1 MKVLILCIFLFFQ
14 SAFTIAQKKPAWD
27 YFYGSSISE
36 TYKKLEKYLD
46 FYQYNGVFS
55 QIDTT
60 LELTINH
67 PSQSWTIYSTF
78 FFDLQG
84 RCYAFLNRR
93 CDSEGHKQFQQFLA
107 DGSYGWKKI
116 GTNKYL
122 SKYSVGE
129 LLEVFDDNDC
139 LTYKR
144 TKLNLTRKQYKEM
157 KDANF

>member
-1 MKVLILCIFLFFQ
+1 MG
-14 SAFTIAQKKPAWD
+14 P
-27 YFYGSSISE
+27 
-36 TYKKLEKYLD
+36 D
-46 FYQYNGVFS
+46 FYQYKGVFS

-107 DGSYGWKKI
+107 DGSYGWKII

-157 KDANF
+157 KDAIFLEMTANIRLSFHFPVNYCNHKSPFSMIYFFGFRPIFIKI

>member
-1 MKVLILCIFLFFQ
+1 M
-14 SAFTIAQKKPAWD
+14 
-27 YFYGSSISE
+27 G
-36 TYKKLEKYLD
+36 LD
-46 FYQYNGVFS
+46 FYQYKGVFS

-67 PSQSWTIYSTF
+67 PSQSWTIYGTF

-107 DGSYGWKKI
+107 DGSYGWKII

-157 KDANF
+157 KDAIFLEMTANIRLSFHFPVNYCNHKSPFSMIYFFGFRPIFIKI

>member
-1 MKVLILCIFLFFQ
+1 MG
-14 SAFTIAQKKPAWD
+14 P
-27 YFYGSSISE
+27 
-36 TYKKLEKYLD
+36 D
-46 FYQYNGVFS
+46 FYQYKGVFS

-157 KDANF
+157 KDAIFLEMTANIRLSFHFPVNYCNHKSPFSMIYFFGFRPIFIKI

>member
-1 MKVLILCIFLFFQ
+1 M
-14 SAFTIAQKKPAWD
+14 
-27 YFYGSSISE
+27 G
-36 TYKKLEKYLD
+36 LD
-46 FYQYNGVFS
+46 FYQYKGVFS

-107 DGSYGWKKI
+107 DGSYGWKII

-157 KDANF
+157 KDAIFLEMTANIRLSFHFPVNYCNHKSPFSMIYFFGFRPIFIKI